1 MAPHINLGSLSIPT
15 YSVFIFFALVAF
27 AITTLLLLEVKEKGE
42 ARVTNRLLL
51 ASLLG
56 FGALGGFAY
65 LFNSL
70 FLSIER
76 GYIVLG
82 GITWLG
88 GVVGALPSMV
98 LFIYLLC
105 PMVRTQVIKHFNLMI
120 PGFALAH
127 GLGRVGCFFAGCCY
141 GKVTDSAFGVCFPA
155 GSYAAKQYPDL
166 VNGGSLP
173 VLPTQ
178 LFEAVFEILLFVLML
193 ILYKKLKEHFL
204 EIYCFSYGT
213 FRFLLE
219 LLRGDK
225 RGSVG
230 FFLTPSQLLSLVL
243 IGYGVL
249 LIIYRYNKKGLSH

>member
-1 MAPHINLGSLSIPT
+1 MATHINLGSMSIPT

-27 AITTLLLLEVKEKGE
+27 AVTTLLLLELREGVEP
-42 ARVTNRLLL
+42 RVTNRLLL
-51 ASLLG
+51 VSLLG
-56 FGALGGFAY
+56 FLALGGFAY
-65 LFNSL
+65 FFNAL
-70 FLSIER
+70 FLAIER
-76 GYIVLG
+76 GYWSWG

-98 LFIYLLC
+98 SFMYLLC
-105 PMVRTQVIKHFNLMI
+105 PAVRGEVIKHFNVMM

-141 GKVTDSAFGVCFPA
+141 GRVTDSIFGVRFPE
-155 GSYAAKQYPDL
+155 GSYAAGQYPDL

-178 LFEAVFEILLFVLML
+178 LFEATFEVLLFVLML
-193 ILYKKLKEHFL
+193 VLYKKFKNHLIEL
-204 EIYCFSYGT
+204 YCFSYGT

-219 LLRGDK
+219 LLRGDE

-230 FFLTPSQLLSLVL
+230 FFLTPSQLLSIVL
-243 IGYGVL
+243 MGYGVL
-249 LIIYRYNKKGLSH
+249 LIVYHKKRKTE

>member
-1 MAPHINLGSLSIPT
+1 MAPHITIGSITIPT
-15 YSVFIFFALVAF
+15 YSAFIFFALAAF
-27 AITTLLLLEVKEKGE
+27 AITTLLLLEVKEGGE
-42 ARVTNRLLL
+42 ARVTNRLFLV
-51 ASLLG
+51 SLLG

-76 GYIVLG
+76 GYIVWG

-88 GVVGALPSMV
+88 GVVGALPVMV
-98 LFIYLLC
+98 LLIYLLC
-105 PMVRTQVIKHFNLMI
+105 PMLKGQVIKHFNLMM

-141 GKVTDSAFGVCFPA
+141 GRVTDSIFGVSFPQ
-155 GSYAAKQYPDL
+155 GSYAAEQYPDFI
-166 VNGGSLP
+166 NGGSLP

-178 LFEAVFEILLFVLML
+178 LFEAAFEILLFAVML
-193 ILYKKLKEHFL
+193 IFYKRLKAHFL
-204 EIYCFSYGT
+204 ELYCFSYGT

-219 LLRGDK
+219 LIRGDE

-243 IGYGVL
+243 IFYGVL
-249 LIIYRYNKKGLSH
+249 LIIYHKKKAD